1 MTKQTITIE
10 AASTPKGYE
19 YTGEYRRA
27 EPGEPYIF
35 FGELVTSGL
44 GTRSQVLILRKIV
57 PLWVPPKGVYK
68 QGWITRDEG
77 GTEFWWHV
85 EDAEYNCDEGVWA
98 TEGDSMLL
106 FGTHPDSLPPL
117 TIPAH
122 LSKFRVGDE

>member
-1 MTKQTITIE
+1 MTKQMITIE
-10 AASTPKGYE
+10 VPDPPPNLE
-19 YTGEYRRA
+19 YTDEYRCA
-27 EPGEPYIF
+27 EINEPCT
-35 FGELVTSGL
+35 FGRGFYAGPTFEP
-44 GTRSQVLILRKIV
+44 VLILRKIE

-77 GTEFWWHV
+77 STEFWWHV

-98 TEGDSMLL
+98 TEGDSIHLW
-106 FGTHPDSLPPL
+106 GIHPESLPPL